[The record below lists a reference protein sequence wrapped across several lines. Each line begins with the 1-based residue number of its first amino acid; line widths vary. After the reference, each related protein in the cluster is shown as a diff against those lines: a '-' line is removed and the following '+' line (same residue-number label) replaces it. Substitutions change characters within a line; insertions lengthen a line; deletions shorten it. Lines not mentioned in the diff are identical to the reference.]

1 MKSIRLYIIL
11 FLFGLLTGCF
21 EDEGNYSYEEINPP
35 LWSDN
40 FNTSS
45 PKRMSGY
52 AGDGEVMKFRGSKMF
67 TWETDSAMRADEV
80 RYEWKI
86 KGVVISEELDFDMPT
101 DEVVKKIGLTRY
113 SNDMGE
119 WGTFSVIEKKTG
131 ITFPARLFVYFYPPF
146 APNDWF
152 ILSEN
157 GDKSKVSV
165 ISPRTVSENGKN
177 TVNYKLKED
186 VYATINGHDIPGKPK
201 DLVMETSRDVSAG
214 GACVILTDQVAY
226 EVNVQNMMK
235 VDEVKDQFLDGAP
248 ADFKI
253 AAMREKAPSSP
264 SFGEGA
270 ASFIV
275 TEDGRLFTRMRSA
288 NYLVGKYLTEPYY
301 IDAKGYEITMLGH
314 STYGQNIPCYD
325 AKNRRIVMATTWRE
339 DVGEDMYNK
348 TSVYKTRVIP
358 LKSHVN
364 VPVSGFAEG
373 TEMLYLSQKNHI
385 SWGYSGTTLLFS
397 AYYNAP
403 GADGTIIGDF
413 GFDNRSAA
421 FQYNGLERK
430 LTLPVKLDAS
440 SVFLVSSNYRSSTYA
455 EDAKYR
461 DFYSVGNELYFVQR
475 PDFYFDFSMRVIK
488 FNATIPSK
496 ITSLAYAFFDLDQ
509 LWIGCEDG
517 TIQAYDI
524 RNINSPVLLFEKN
537 VGGKVASIKQI
548 GWHTTS
554 HDWY

>member
-45 PKRMSGY
+45 PKRMFGY

-67 TWETDSAMRADEV
+67 TWETDSAMRAEEV

-113 SNDMGE
+113 SNDVGE

-146 APNDWF
+146 APDDWF

-264 SFGEGA
+264 SFGEGS

-325 AKNRRIVMATTWRE
+325 AKNRRVVMATTWRE

-385 SWGYSGTTLLFS
+385 SWGFTGTSLLFT
-397 AYYNAP
+397 AYYNEP

-413 GFDNRSAA
+413 GFDNRSATFKYA
-421 FQYNGLERK
+421 GLERK

-440 SVFLVSSNYRSSTYA
+440 SVFLVSSNYRSSEYA

-475 PDFYFDFSMRVIK
+475 PDFYFDFSMRVVK

>member
-45 PKRMSGY
+45 PKRILAY

-165 ISPRTVSENGKN
+165 ISPRTVSENGKE
-177 TVNYKLKED
+177 TFNYKLKED

-264 SFGEGA
+264 SFGEGS

-325 AKNRRIVMATTWRE
+325 AKNRRVVMATTWRE

-385 SWGYSGTTLLFS
+385 SWGFTGTSLLFT
-397 AYYNAP
+397 AYYNEP

-421 FQYNGLERK
+421 FKYAGLERK

-440 SVFLVSSNYRSSTYA
+440 SVFLVSSNYRSSEYA

-475 PDFYFDFSMRVIK
+475 PDFYFDFSMRVVK

-554 HDWY
+554 LDWY

>member
-67 TWETDSAMRADEV
+67 TWETDSAMRAEEV

-131 ITFPARLFVYFYPPF
+131 ITFPARLFVYFFPPF

-165 ISPRTVSENGKN
+165 ISPRTVLENGKE
-177 TVNYKLKED
+177 TANYKLKED

-248 ADFKI
+248 VDFKI

-264 SFGEGA
+264 SFGEGS

-325 AKNRRIVMATTWRE
+325 AKNRRVVMATTWRE

-373 TEMLYLSQKNHI
+373 AEMLYLSQKNHI
-385 SWGYSGTTLLFS
+385 SWGFTGTSLLFT
-397 AYYNAP
+397 AYYNEP

-413 GFDNRSAA
+413 GFDNRSATFKYA
-421 FQYNGLERK
+421 GLERK

-440 SVFLVSSNYRSSTYA
+440 SVFLVSSNYRSSEYA

-475 PDFYFDFSMRVIK
+475 PDFYFDFSMRVVK

>member
-45 PKRMSGY
+45 PKRILAY

-67 TWETDSAMRADEV
+67 TWETDSAMRAEEV

-165 ISPRTVSENGKN
+165 ISPRTVLENGKE
-177 TVNYKLKED
+177 TFNYKLKED

-264 SFGEGA
+264 SFGEGS

-325 AKNRRIVMATTWRE
+325 AKNRRVVMATTWRE

-385 SWGYSGTTLLFS
+385 SWGFTGTSLLFT
-397 AYYNAP
+397 AYYNEP

-421 FQYNGLERK
+421 FKYAGLERK

-440 SVFLVSSNYRSSTYA
+440 SVFLVSSNDRSSTYA
-455 EDAKYR
+455 EEAKYR

-475 PDFYFDFSMRVIK
+475 PDFYFDFSMRVVK

>member
-45 PKRMSGY
+45 PKRMFGY

-67 TWETDSAMRADEV
+67 TWETDSAMRAEEV

-113 SNDMGE
+113 SNDVGE

-146 APNDWF
+146 APDDWF

-177 TVNYKLKED
+177 TVNYKLKD
-186 VYATINGHDIPGKPK
+186 DIYATINGHDIPGKPK

-264 SFGEGA
+264 SFGEGS

-325 AKNRRIVMATTWRE
+325 AKNRRVVMATTWRE

-385 SWGYSGTTLLFS
+385 SWGFTGTSLLFT
-397 AYYNAP
+397 AYYNEP

-413 GFDNRSAA
+413 GFDNRSATFKYA
-421 FQYNGLERK
+421 GLERK

-440 SVFLVSSNYRSSTYA
+440 SVFLVSSNYRSSEYA

-475 PDFYFDFSMRVIK
+475 PDFYFDFSMRVVK

>member
-1 MKSIRLYIIL
+1 
-11 FLFGLLTGCF
+11 
-21 EDEGNYSYEEINPP
+21 
-35 LWSDN
+35 
-40 FNTSS
+40 
-45 PKRMSGY
+45 
-52 AGDGEVMKFRGSKMF
+52 
-67 TWETDSAMRADEV
+67 
-80 RYEWKI
+80 
-86 KGVVISEELDFDMPT
+86 
-101 DEVVKKIGLTRY
+101 
-113 SNDMGE
+113 MGE

-146 APNDWF
+146 APDDWF

-177 TVNYKLKED
+177 TVNYKLKDD

-264 SFGEGA
+264 SFGEGS

-288 NYLVGKYLTEPYY
+288 NYLVGKYLTDPYY

-325 AKNRRIVMATTWRE
+325 AKNRRVVMATTWRE

-385 SWGYSGTTLLFS
+385 SWGFTGTSLLFT
-397 AYYNAP
+397 AYYNEP

-421 FQYNGLERK
+421 FKYAGLERK

-440 SVFLVSSNYRSSTYA
+440 SVFLVSSNYRSSEYA

-475 PDFYFDFSMRVIK
+475 PDFYFDFSMRVVK

>member
-67 TWETDSAMRADEV
+67 TWETDSAMRAEEV

-113 SNDMGE
+113 SNDVGE

-146 APNDWF
+146 APDDWF

-177 TVNYKLKED
+177 TVNYKLKD
-186 VYATINGHDIPGKPK
+186 DIYATINGHDIPGKPK

-264 SFGEGA
+264 SFGEGS

-301 IDAKGYEITMLGH
+301 IDANGYEITVLGH

>member
-67 TWETDSAMRADEV
+67 TWETDSAMRAEEV

-113 SNDMGE
+113 SNDVGE

-146 APNDWF
+146 APDDWF

-301 IDAKGYEITMLGH
+301 IDANGYEITMLGH

-385 SWGYSGTTLLFS
+385 PFFYEQTTLLFT
-397 AYYNAP
+397 AYYNDPNYPA
-403 GADGTIIGDF
+403 TLVGDF
-413 GFDNRSAA
+413 GFDNRSAS
-421 FQYNGLERK
+421 FQFNGFERWFR
-430 LTLPVKLDAS
+430 LPVKLDAS
-440 SVFLVSSNYRSSTYA
+440 SVFLVSSTYRSSTYA

-475 PDFYFDFSMRVIK
+475 AADWMDTSVRFLK

>member
-45 PKRMSGY
+45 PKRMVGY

-67 TWETDSAMRADEV
+67 TWETDSAMRAEEV

-131 ITFPARLFVYFYPPF
+131 ITFPARLFVYFFPPF
-146 APNDWF
+146 APDDWF

-165 ISPRTVSENGKN
+165 ISPRTVLENGKE
-177 TVNYKLKED
+177 TANYKLKED

-248 ADFKI
+248 VDFKI

-264 SFGEGA
+264 SFGEGS

-325 AKNRRIVMATTWRE
+325 AKNRRVVMATTWRE

-385 SWGYSGTTLLFS
+385 SWGFTGTSLLFT
-397 AYYNAP
+397 AYYNEP

-413 GFDNRSAA
+413 GFDNRSATFKYA
-421 FQYNGLERK
+421 GLERK

-455 EDAKYR
+455 EEAKYR

-475 PDFYFDFSMRVIK
+475 PDFYYDFSMRVIK

>member
-45 PKRMSGY
+45 PKRMVGY
-52 AGDGEVMKFRGSKMF
+52 AGDGEVRKFRGSKMF
-67 TWETDSAMRADEV
+67 TWETDSAMRAEEV

-131 ITFPARLFVYFYPPF
+131 ITFPARLFVYFFPPF

-165 ISPRTVSENGKN
+165 ISPRTVLENGKE
-177 TVNYKLKED
+177 TANYKLKED

-248 ADFKI
+248 VDFKI

-264 SFGEGA
+264 SFGEGS

-325 AKNRRIVMATTWRE
+325 AKNRRVVMATTWRE

-385 SWGYSGTTLLFS
+385 SWGFTGTSLLFT
-397 AYYNAP
+397 AYYNEP

-413 GFDNRSAA
+413 GFDNRSATFKYA
-421 FQYNGLERK
+421 GLERK

-440 SVFLVSSNYRSSTYA
+440 SVFLVSSNYRSSEYA

-475 PDFYFDFSMRVIK
+475 PDFYFDFSMRVVK

>member
-45 PKRMSGY
+45 PKRILAY

-165 ISPRTVSENGKN
+165 ISPRTVSENGKE
-177 TVNYKLKED
+177 TFNYKLKED

-226 EVNVQNMMK
+226 EVNVQTMTK

-301 IDAKGYEITMLGH
+301 IDTNGYKITMLGH

-358 LKSHVN
+358 LKRHQT
-364 VPVSGFAEG
+364 VPVSEFAEG
-373 TEMLYLSQKNHI
+373 TEMLYLSQKHHI
-385 SWGYSGTTLLFS
+385 PSFYEGTTLLFT
-397 AYYNAP
+397 AYYNDPNYPA
-403 GADGTIIGDF
+403 TLVGDF
-413 GFDNRSAA
+413 GFDNRSAS
-421 FQYNGLERK
+421 FHFNGFERWFR
-430 LTLPVKLDAS
+430 LPVKLDAS

-475 PDFYFDFSMRVIK
+475 AADWMDTSVRFLK

>member
-67 TWETDSAMRADEV
+67 TWETDSAMRAEEV

-113 SNDMGE
+113 SNDVGE

-146 APNDWF
+146 APDDWF

-177 TVNYKLKED
+177 TVNYKLKDD

-264 SFGEGA
+264 SFGEGS

-325 AKNRRIVMATTWRE
+325 AKNRRVVMATTWRE

-385 SWGYSGTTLLFS
+385 SWGFTGTSLLFT
-397 AYYNAP
+397 AYYNEP

-421 FQYNGLERK
+421 FKYAGLERK

-440 SVFLVSSNYRSSTYA
+440 SVFLVRSHYRSSEYA

-475 PDFYFDFSMRVIK
+475 PDFYFDFSMRVVK

>member
-45 PKRMSGY
+45 PKRILAY

-165 ISPRTVSENGKN
+165 ISPRTVLENGKE
-177 TVNYKLKED
+177 TANYKLKED

-248 ADFKI
+248 VDFKI

-264 SFGEGA
+264 SFGEGS

-325 AKNRRIVMATTWRE
+325 AKNRRVVMATTWRE

-385 SWGYSGTTLLFS
+385 SWGFTGTSLLFT
-397 AYYNAP
+397 AYYNEP

-413 GFDNRSAA
+413 GFDNRSATFKYA
-421 FQYNGLERK
+421 GLERK

-475 PDFYFDFSMRVIK
+475 AADWMDTSVRFLK

>member
-67 TWETDSAMRADEV
+67 TWETDSAMRAEEV

-113 SNDMGE
+113 SNDVGE

-146 APNDWF
+146 APDDWF

-248 ADFKI
+248 VDFKI

-264 SFGEGA
+264 SFGEGS

-325 AKNRRIVMATTWRE
+325 AKNRRVVMATTWRE

-385 SWGYSGTTLLFS
+385 SWGFTGTSLLFT
-397 AYYNAP
+397 AYYNEP

-421 FQYNGLERK
+421 FKYAGLERK

-440 SVFLVSSNYRSSTYA
+440 SVFLVSSNYRSSKYA

-475 PDFYFDFSMRVIK
+475 PNFYFDFSMRVVK

>member
-45 PKRMSGY
+45 PKRILAY
-52 AGDGEVMKFRGSKMF
+52 AGDGEVMEFRGSKMF
-67 TWETDSAMRADEV
+67 TWETDSAMRAEEV

-113 SNDMGE
+113 SNDVGE

-146 APNDWF
+146 APDDWF

-248 ADFKI
+248 VDFKI

-264 SFGEGA
+264 SFGEGS

-325 AKNRRIVMATTWRE
+325 AKNRRVVMATTWRE

-385 SWGYSGTTLLFS
+385 SWGFTGTSLLFT
-397 AYYNAP
+397 AYYNEP

-421 FQYNGLERK
+421 FKYAGLERK

-440 SVFLVSSNYRSSTYA
+440 SVFLVSSNYRSSEYA

-475 PDFYFDFSMRVIK
+475 PDFYFDFSMRVVK

>member
-45 PKRMSGY
+45 PKRILAY

-177 TVNYKLKED
+177 TFNYKLKED

-264 SFGEGA
+264 SFGEGS

-325 AKNRRIVMATTWRE
+325 AKNRRVVMATTWRE

-385 SWGYSGTTLLFS
+385 SWGFTGTSLLFT
-397 AYYNAP
+397 AYYNEP

-421 FQYNGLERK
+421 FKYAGLERK

-440 SVFLVSSNYRSSTYA
+440 SVFLVSSNDRSSEYA

-475 PDFYFDFSMRVIK
+475 PDFYFDFSMRVVK

>member
-67 TWETDSAMRADEV
+67 TWETDSAMRAEEV

-146 APNDWF
+146 APDDWF

-264 SFGEGA
+264 SFGEGS

-325 AKNRRIVMATTWRE
+325 AKNRRVVMATTWRE

-385 SWGYSGTTLLFS
+385 SWGFTGTSLLFT
-397 AYYNAP
+397 AYYNEP

-421 FQYNGLERK
+421 FKYAGLERK

-475 PDFYFDFSMRVIK
+475 PDFYFDFSMRVVK

>member
-45 PKRMSGY
+45 PKRMVGY

-146 APNDWF
+146 APDDWF

-177 TVNYKLKED
+177 TVNYKLKDD

-264 SFGEGA
+264 SFGEGS

-325 AKNRRIVMATTWRE
+325 AKNRRVVMATTWRE

-385 SWGYSGTTLLFS
+385 SWGFTGTSLLFT
-397 AYYNAP
+397 AYYNEP

-421 FQYNGLERK
+421 FKYAGLERK

-475 PDFYFDFSMRVIK
+475 PDFYFDFSMRVVK

>member
-45 PKRMSGY
+45 PKRMFGY

-67 TWETDSAMRADEV
+67 TWETDSAMRAEEV

-113 SNDMGE
+113 SNDVGE

-146 APNDWF
+146 APDDWF

-177 TVNYKLKED
+177 TVNYKLKDD

-264 SFGEGA
+264 SFGEGS

-325 AKNRRIVMATTWRE
+325 AKNRRVVMATTWRE

-385 SWGYSGTTLLFS
+385 SWGFTSTSLLFT
-397 AYYNAP
+397 AYYNEP

-421 FQYNGLERK
+421 FKYAGLERK

-475 PDFYFDFSMRVIK
+475 PDFYFDFSMRVVK

>member
-52 AGDGEVMKFRGSKMF
+52 AGEGEVMEFRGSKMF

-146 APNDWF
+146 APDDWF

-177 TVNYKLKED
+177 TFNYKLKED
-186 VYATINGHDIPGKPK
+186 VYTTINGHDIPGKPK

-248 ADFKI
+248 VDFKI

-264 SFGEGA
+264 SFGEGS

-325 AKNRRIVMATTWRE
+325 AKNRRVVMATTWRE

-385 SWGYSGTTLLFS
+385 SWGFTGTSLLFT
-397 AYYNAP
+397 AYYNEP

-421 FQYNGLERK
+421 FKYAGLERK

-440 SVFLVSSNYRSSTYA
+440 SVFLVSSNYRSSEYA

-475 PDFYFDFSMRVIK
+475 PDFYFDFSMRVVK

>member
-45 PKRMSGY
+45 PKRMVGY

-67 TWETDSAMRADEV
+67 TWETDSAMRAEEV

-131 ITFPARLFVYFYPPF
+131 ITFPARLFVYFFPPF

-165 ISPRTVSENGKN
+165 ISPRTVLENGKE
-177 TVNYKLKED
+177 TANYKLKED

-264 SFGEGA
+264 SFGEGS

-325 AKNRRIVMATTWRE
+325 AKNRRVVMATTWRE

-385 SWGYSGTTLLFS
+385 SWGFTGTSLLFT
-397 AYYNAP
+397 AYYNEP

-413 GFDNRSAA
+413 GFDNRSAS
-421 FQYNGLERK
+421 FQFNGFERWFR
-430 LTLPVKLDAS
+430 LPVKLDAS
-440 SVFLVSSNYRSSTYA
+440 SVFLVSSTYRSSTYA

-475 PDFYFDFSMRVIK
+475 AADWMDTSVRFLK

>member
-45 PKRMSGY
+45 PKRMFGY

-113 SNDMGE
+113 SNDVGE

-146 APNDWF
+146 APDDWF

-177 TVNYKLKED
+177 TVNYKLKDD

-264 SFGEGA
+264 SFGEGS

-325 AKNRRIVMATTWRE
+325 AKNRRVVMATTWRE

-385 SWGYSGTTLLFS
+385 SWGFTGTSLLFT
-397 AYYNAP
+397 AYYNEP

-421 FQYNGLERK
+421 FKYAGLERK

-455 EDAKYR
+455 EEAKYR

-475 PDFYFDFSMRVIK
+475 PDFYYDFSMRVIK

>member
-45 PKRMSGY
+45 PKRMFGY

-113 SNDMGE
+113 SNDVGE

-146 APNDWF
+146 APDDWF

-177 TVNYKLKED
+177 TVNYKLKDD

-264 SFGEGA
+264 SFGEGS

-325 AKNRRIVMATTWRE
+325 AKNRRVVMATTWRE

-385 SWGYSGTTLLFS
+385 SWGFTGTSLLFT
-397 AYYNAP
+397 AYYNEP

-421 FQYNGLERK
+421 FKYAGPERK

-440 SVFLVSSNYRSSTYA
+440 SVFLVSSNYRSSEYA

-475 PDFYFDFSMRVIK
+475 PDFYFDFSMRVVK

>member
-67 TWETDSAMRADEV
+67 TWETDSAMRAEEV

-113 SNDMGE
+113 SNDVGE

-146 APNDWF
+146 APDDWF

-177 TVNYKLKED
+177 TVNYKLKD
-186 VYATINGHDIPGKPK
+186 DIYATINGHDIPGKPK

-248 ADFKI
+248 VDFKI

-264 SFGEGA
+264 SFGEGS

-325 AKNRRIVMATTWRE
+325 AKNRRVVMATTWRE

-385 SWGYSGTTLLFS
+385 SWGFTGTSLLFT
-397 AYYNAP
+397 AYYNEP

-413 GFDNRSAA
+413 GFDNRSATFKYA
-421 FQYNGLERK
+421 GLERK

-475 PDFYFDFSMRVIK
+475 AADWMDTSVRFLK

>member
-67 TWETDSAMRADEV
+67 TWETDSAMRAEEV

-113 SNDMGE
+113 SNDVGE

-146 APNDWF
+146 APDDWF

-177 TVNYKLKED
+177 TVNYKLKDD

-264 SFGEGA
+264 SFGEGS

-325 AKNRRIVMATTWRE
+325 AKNRRVVMATTWRE

-385 SWGYSGTTLLFS
+385 SWGFTGTSLLFT
-397 AYYNAP
+397 AYYNEP

-421 FQYNGLERK
+421 FKYAGLERK

-455 EDAKYR
+455 EEAKYR

-475 PDFYFDFSMRVIK
+475 PDFYYDFSMRVIK

>member
-45 PKRMSGY
+45 PKRMVGY

-67 TWETDSAMRADEV
+67 TWETDSAMRAEEV

-131 ITFPARLFVYFYPPF
+131 ITFPARLFVYFFPPF

-165 ISPRTVSENGKN
+165 ISPRTVLENGKE
-177 TVNYKLKED
+177 TANYKLKED

-248 ADFKI
+248 VDFKI

-264 SFGEGA
+264 SFGEGS

-325 AKNRRIVMATTWRE
+325 AKNRRVVMATTWRE

-385 SWGYSGTTLLFS
+385 SWGFTGTSLLFT
-397 AYYNAP
+397 AYYNEP

-413 GFDNRSAA
+413 GFDNRSATFKYA
-421 FQYNGLERK
+421 GLERK

-475 PDFYFDFSMRVIK
+475 AADWMDTSVRFLK

>member
-67 TWETDSAMRADEV
+67 TWETDSAMRAEEV

-113 SNDMGE
+113 SNDVGE

-146 APNDWF
+146 APDDWF

-248 ADFKI
+248 VDFKI

-264 SFGEGA
+264 SFGEGS

-325 AKNRRIVMATTWRE
+325 AKNRRVVMATTWRE

-385 SWGYSGTTLLFS
+385 SWGFTGTSLLFT
-397 AYYNAP
+397 AYYNEP

-421 FQYNGLERK
+421 FKYAGLERK

-440 SVFLVSSNYRSSTYA
+440 SVFLVSSNYRSPTYA

-475 PDFYFDFSMRVIK
+475 PDFYFDFSMRVVK

>member
-45 PKRMSGY
+45 PKRMFGY

-67 TWETDSAMRADEV
+67 TWETDSAMRAEEV

-113 SNDMGE
+113 SNDVGE

-146 APNDWF
+146 APDDWF

-226 EVNVQNMMK
+226 EVNVQTMTK

-301 IDAKGYEITMLGH
+301 IDANGYEITMLGH

-358 LKSHVN
+358 LKRHVN

-373 TEMLYLSQKNHI
+373 TEMLYLSQKHHI
-385 SWGYSGTTLLFS
+385 PSFYEGTTLLFT
-397 AYYNAP
+397 AYYNDPNYPA
-403 GADGTIIGDF
+403 TLVGDF
-413 GFDNRSAA
+413 GFDNRSAS
-421 FQYNGLERK
+421 FQFNGFERWFR
-430 LTLPVKLDAS
+430 LPVKLDAS
-440 SVFLVSSNYRSSTYA
+440 SVFLVSSTYRSSTYA

-475 PDFYFDFSMRVIK
+475 AADWMDTSVRFLK

>member
-45 PKRMSGY
+45 PKRILAY
-52 AGDGEVMKFRGSKMF
+52 AGDGEVMEFRGSKMF

-146 APNDWF
+146 APDDWF

-264 SFGEGA
+264 SFGEGS

-325 AKNRRIVMATTWRE
+325 AKNRRVVMATTWRE

-385 SWGYSGTTLLFS
+385 SWGFTGTSLLFT
-397 AYYNAP
+397 AYYNEP

-421 FQYNGLERK
+421 FKYAGLERK

-475 PDFYFDFSMRVIK
+475 AADWMDTSVRFLK

>member
-45 PKRMSGY
+45 PKRMFGY

-67 TWETDSAMRADEV
+67 TWETDSAMRAEEV

-113 SNDMGE
+113 SNDVGE

-146 APNDWF
+146 APDDWF

-177 TVNYKLKED
+177 TFNYKLKED
-186 VYATINGHDIPGKPK
+186 VYTTINGHDIPGKPK

-248 ADFKI
+248 VDFKI

-264 SFGEGA
+264 SFGEGS

-325 AKNRRIVMATTWRE
+325 AKNRRVVMATTWRE

-385 SWGYSGTTLLFS
+385 SWGFTGTSLLFT
-397 AYYNAP
+397 AYYNEP

-421 FQYNGLERK
+421 FKYAGLERK

-440 SVFLVSSNYRSSTYA
+440 SVFLVSSNYRSSEYA

-475 PDFYFDFSMRVIK
+475 PDFYFDFSMRVVK